1 MAPRVLG
8 TFLLSALTVRAASSE
23 CLSDSEGAACDSF
36 DLLRSDAV
44 VVGGAADELQPFT
57 IPPNCECT
65 CTPTVAPTPAP
76 TEEVDIKDDPH
87 IRNLAQESFAVNQ
100 PGEYTLLRVPQ
111 DPGQEALLEIR
122 GTIGRHNAS
131 ACKMYTMGVSLSGRW
146 LGDRAVFVRPLQ
158 RGSAGSNAAAGEE
171 TWPLSLLISEKGS
184 RERPRAGP
192 WTSFEAFRA
201 ASELGRSHGFPE
213 TFKIVAFRDE
223 AFGEMREGETFQ
235 FQVGLGPRWDQKAK
249 VNVAQA
255 SHQALNVALQQVKH
269 LGAMHIG
276 GLLGT
281 EAHEPHIER
290 LTKEC
295 MLEKAAQAAI
305 PDRVSLFSTSASM
318 TETRPSVIYSWWH

>member
-122 GTIGRHNAS
+122 GTIGRNNAS

-146 LGDRAVFVRPLQ
+146 LGDKAVFVRPLQ

-290 LTKEC
+290 MTKEC

>member
-36 DLLRSDAV
+36 DLLRSDAA

>member
-1 MAPRVLG
+1 MVMAPRVFGAL
-8 TFLLSALTVRAASSE
+8 LLSALTVRAASSE

-36 DLLRSDAV
+36 DLLREADAV
-44 VVGGAADELQPFT
+44 VVGGAADELGPFK

-65 CTPTVAPTPAP
+65 CTPTAAPTPAP
-76 TEEVDIKDDPH
+76 EEEVDIKDDPH

-111 DPGQEALLEIR
+111 DPGQDALLEIR

-131 ACKMYTMGVSLSGRW
+131 ACRMYTMGVSLSGKW
-146 LGDRAVFVRPLQ
+146 LGDKTVFVRPLQ

-171 TWPLSLLISEKGS
+171 KWPLSLLVSEKGS
-184 RERPRAGP
+184 HAGP
-192 WTSFEAFRA
+192 WRSFEAFRA
-201 ASELGRSHGFPE
+201 ASAGDRSHGFPE

-235 FQVGLGPRWDQKAK
+235 FQVGPGPKWEQKAK

-255 SHQALNVALQQVKH
+255 SHQALNVALQQVKR
-269 LGAMHIG
+269 LGAIHVG

-281 EAHEPHIER
+281 EAHNPGVER
-290 LTKEC
+290 LTGEC
-295 MLEKAAQAAI
+295 RLEKAAQATI
-305 PDRVSLFSTSASM
+305 PDRVSLFSTPASM

>member
-1 MAPRVLG
+1 MASRVFG
-8 TFLLSALTVRAASSE
+8 AFLLSALTVRAASSE
-23 CLSDSEGAACDSF
+23 CLSDSEGTACDSF
-36 DLLRSDAV
+36 DLLREAV
-44 VVGGAADELQPFT
+44 VAGGAVGELEPFK

-65 CTPTVAPTPAP
+65 CTPTAAPTPAP

-111 DPGQEALLEIR
+111 DPGQDALLEIR

-131 ACKMYTMGVSLSGRW
+131 ACRMYTMGVSLSGKW
-146 LGDRAVFVRPLQ
+146 LGDKVVFVRPLQ
-158 RGSAGSNAAAGEE
+158 RGSAGSNAAAGDEK
-171 TWPLSLLISEKGS
+171 WPLSLLVSEKGS
-184 RERPRAGP
+184 RAGP

-201 ASELGRSHGFPE
+201 ASKPDRSHGFPE
-213 TFKIVAFRDE
+213 TFKVVAFRDE

-235 FQVGLGPRWDQKAK
+235 FQVGPGPMWEQKAK

-255 SHQALNVALQQVKH
+255 SHQALNVALQQVKR
-269 LGAMHIG
+269 LGATHIG

-281 EAHEPHIER
+281 EAHEPSIER

-295 MLEKAAQAAI
+295 RLEKAAQATI
-305 PDRVSLFSTSASM
+305 PEQVSLFSTSASM

>member
-184 RERPRAGP
+184 RERPWAGP

>member
-111 DPGQEALLEIR
+111 DPGQDALLEIR

-131 ACKMYTMGVSLSGRW
+131 ACRMYTMGVSLSGKW
-146 LGDRAVFVRPLQ
+146 LGDKVVFVRPLQ
-158 RGSAGSNAAAGEE
+158 RGSAGSNAAAGDEK
-171 TWPLSLLISEKGS
+171 WPLSLLVSEKGS
-184 RERPRAGP
+184 RAGP

-201 ASELGRSHGFPE
+201 ASKPDRSHGFPE
-213 TFKIVAFRDE
+213 TFKVVAFRDE

-235 FQVGLGPRWDQKAK
+235 FQVGPGPKWEQKAK

-255 SHQALNVALQQVKH
+255 SHQALNVALQQVKR
-269 LGAMHIG
+269 LGATHIG

-281 EAHEPHIER
+281 EAHEPSIER

-295 MLEKAAQAAI
+295 RLEKAAQATI
-305 PDRVSLFSTSASM
+305 PEQVSLFSTSASM

>member
-131 ACKMYTMGVSLSGRW
+131 ACKMYTMGVSISGRW
-146 LGDRAVFVRPLQ
+146 LGDKAVFVRPLQ

>member
-65 CTPTVAPTPAP
+65 CTPTAAPTPAP

-201 ASELGRSHGFPE
+201 AS
-213 TFKIVAFRDE
+213 
-223 AFGEMREGETFQ
+223 
-235 FQVGLGPRWDQKAK
+235 
-249 VNVAQA
+249 
-255 SHQALNVALQQVKH
+255 
-269 LGAMHIG
+269 
-276 GLLGT
+276 
-281 EAHEPHIER
+281 
-290 LTKEC
+290 
-295 MLEKAAQAAI
+295 
-305 PDRVSLFSTSASM
+305 
-318 TETRPSVIYSWWH
+318 

>member
-1 MAPRVLG
+1 MALG
-8 TFLLSALTVRAASSE
+8 VFRIFLLSALTVCAASSE
-23 CLSDSEGAACDSF
+23 CLSDPEGAACNSF
-36 DLLRSDAV
+36 DLLREAAV
-44 VVGGAADELQPFT
+44 VVGAVDELEPFK
-57 IPPNCECT
+57 IPPNCDCT
-65 CTPTVAPTPAP
+65 CTPTAAPTPAP

-111 DPGQEALLEIR
+111 DPGQDALLEVR
-122 GTIGRHNAS
+122 GTIGRHNSS
-131 ACKMYTMGVSLSGRW
+131 ACKMYTMGVSLSGKW
-146 LGDRAVFVRPLQ
+146 LGDKAVFVRPLQ

-171 TWPLSLLISEKGS
+171 KWPLSLLVSEKGS
-184 RERPRAGP
+184 HEWPRDGA

-201 ASELGRSHGFPE
+201 ASKPDRSHGFPE

-235 FQVGLGPRWDQKAK
+235 FQVGPGPKWEQKAK
-249 VNVAQA
+249 INVAQA
-255 SHQALNVALQQVKH
+255 SHQALNLALQQVKR

-281 EAHEPHIER
+281 EAHEPRIER
-290 LTKEC
+290 LTQEC
-295 MLEKAAQAAI
+295 RQEKAAQITI
-305 PDRVSLFSTSASM
+305 PDQVSLFSTSASM